1 MTASAHIPHD
11 FTNTL
16 TKACEEMNN
25 LTANFI
31 GAATKS
37 NAAAWQGLEDLARNM
52 GGIMQESLTRSVHA
66 YTAMTGVKSP
76 QEAAETH
83 ADFLKDSF
91 DSAMATSGKLSE
103 ISLRTAQSA
112 IQPLT
117 QHANEAMGAIMK
129 KAKAG

>member
-1 MTASAHIPHD
+1 MSASANIPHD

-16 TKACEEMNN
+16 SQACEEMNA

-37 NAAAWQGLEDLARNM
+37 NAAAWQGLEDLTRNM
-52 GGIMQESLTRSVHA
+52 GGIMQETLARSANA
-66 YTAMTGVKSP
+66 YTAMAGVKSP

-83 ADFLKDSF
+83 ADFLKESF

-103 ISLRTAQSA
+103 ISLRAAQSA

-129 KAKAG
+129 KTNSA